1 MKWGIPVSKI
11 KMNTS
16 MLDDYTSGRKNNLD
30 VIRLGA
36 ALMVIFS
43 HAFGLAINWVP
54 KVPFYK
60 GIDNGLGFR
69 DNNFAL
75 LGLQIFFIVSGFL
88 ITKSYMDNRDPVRF
102 LWARF
107 LRIFPALICVILIT
121 TFVIGPLF
129 TVHPLVIYLTSG
141 PTYSYLSNITL
152 YGYTASLPGVFNNTA
167 LNVPLWTL
175 KYEFTFYFV
184 TLFLGIL
191 TLLSRRRIVLGLF
204 ITSLVLSYLKISL
217 SNIQSQTTIVLT
229 VFWLFTYFGAG
240 MVAYLYREYIPID
253 ARLFLFAVV
262 ILIISS
268 LGSGLE
274 DNLLVFFLT
283 YIVLFIAYSPRV
295 KLSYLTKY
303 GDFSY
308 GMYIWAFP
316 LQKIVVS
323 LVGTPINPWL
333 MVLISFCMA
342 FVLGGLS
349 WHLVEKRMLKLKSV
363 DIRQILNP
371 KRFFFIRR

>member
-1 MKWGIPVSKI
+1 MKWGIPVSKR

-16 MLDDYTSGRKNNLD
+16 MLADYTSGRKNNLD
-30 VIRLGA
+30 VIRLAA

-43 HAFGLAINWVP
+43 HSFGLAINWVP

-60 GIDNGLGFR
+60 GIDNGLGFL

-175 KYEFTFYFV
+175 KYEFAFYF
-184 TLFLGIL
+184 
-191 TLLSRRRIVLGLF
+191 
-204 ITSLVLSYLKISL
+204 
-217 SNIQSQTTIVLT
+217 
-229 VFWLFTYFGAG
+229 
-240 MVAYLYREYIPID
+240 
-253 ARLFLFAVV
+253 
-262 ILIISS
+262 
-268 LGSGLE
+268 
-274 DNLLVFFLT
+274 
-283 YIVLFIAYSPRV
+283 
-295 KLSYLTKY
+295 
-303 GDFSY
+303 
-308 GMYIWAFP
+308 
-316 LQKIVVS
+316 
-323 LVGTPINPWL
+323 
-333 MVLISFCMA
+333 
-342 FVLGGLS
+342 
-349 WHLVEKRMLKLKSV
+349 
-363 DIRQILNP
+363 
-371 KRFFFIRR
+371 